1 MTYNVESSAAE
12 KELGLQGAGHS
23 TGKTETLRQKGLMY
37 SWRDNQEKCKEEKQ
51 NGCTP
56 W

>member
-1 MTYNVESSAAE
+1 MTYNVESGAAE
-12 KELGLQGAGHS
+12 KELELQGAGNS
-23 TGKTETLRQKGLMY
+23 TGKTEMLRQKGLMY
-37 SWRDNQEKCKEEKQ
+37 PWRDKQEKLKEEKQ